1 MQIDVDVLIVF
12 ADNDNEPQKKKASGW
27 VSDFKR
33 FLELMLMQVLG
44 EKPNILLKSEYD
56 TITAPDMTNVGVLA
70 AVLSKD
76 FIQSGRCLDNVETF
90 YKAIQ
95 NSERKANRV
104 FKVFKMPLSNQ
115 EQPPRLRE
123 LIGYEMYQIDT
134 ETGETKEYTD
144 YFSLEAERQYWMKMV
159 DLAYDIFDSLMQL
172 RAMNKS
178 SEIRNIYKR
187 KNIYLAETGHDLSVQ
202 RNIIKRELIR
212 HGYIVMPQ
220 QTLPGTLGELEKI
233 VRKDLEECSLSIHLI
248 GSAYGEIPE
257 GSERSIVD
265 IQNRLSAE
273 RSLQAKQNNSEFSRL
288 IWISPVIAN
297 ASDRQKSFIESI
309 KRDVEAQEG
318 AEILQ
323 TPLEDFKNI
332 MREELVE
339 SLERKGS
346 GAELGKSVYLVHDRV
361 DQLEV
366 KALAEA
372 IENSGYKV
380 LLPEFE
386 GELLDLRKKHIDNL
400 RSFDAAIIFKGKVN
414 EQWVRMKVLDLLKA
428 PGFGRKK
435 PIMGKAIYTGNG
447 TAINAES
454 YRSQNIRVFQGESPN
469 SLENVK
475 SFLKEF

>member
-12 ADNDNEPQKKKASGW
+12 ADSDNETLKKKTTGW

-56 TITAPDMTNVGVLA
+56 TVTSPDMTNVGVLA
-70 AVLSKD
+70 TVLSKD

-95 NSERKANRV
+95 HSERKANRV
-104 FKVFKMPLSNQ
+104 FKVFKTPLSNQ

-159 DLAYDIFDSLMQL
+159 DLAYDIFDSLMQI
-172 RAMNKS
+172 RALNKS
-178 SEIRNIYKR
+178 PEIRNIYKR

-220 QTLPGTLGELEKI
+220 QTLPGTIGELEKI

-248 GSAYGEIPE
+248 GSAYGEIPD
-257 GSERSIVD
+257 GSERSVVD
-265 IQNRLSAE
+265 IQNRLAAE
-273 RSLQAKQNNSEFSRL
+273 RSLYAKQNNSEFSRL
-288 IWISPVIAN
+288 IWIAPVIAN

-361 DQLEV
+361 DQQEV
-366 KALAEA
+366 KALAEV
-372 IENSGYKV
+372 IEKSGYKV

-447 TAINAES
+447 TSINAEM
-454 YRSQNIRVFQGESPN
+454 YRSQNIRVFQGEGEH